1 MQGNLFV
8 IGLRAAGTL
17 TANLVKRVS
26 FPFGVTL
33 IAVNAACDNT
43 TGFDLDVGT
52 AADTDAYI
60 DAYEVI
66 GAAATSSDIAA
77 SSFVAGAPQHIPANT
92 EIVITV
98 DFDATG
104 SSDAA
109 APNVHLFF
117 REG

>member
-8 IGLRAAGTL
+8 IGLKVPGTL
-17 TANLVKRVS
+17 TANHVKRVS

-33 IAVNAACDNT
+33 IGGNAAADNT

-60 DAYEVI
+60 DAHEVI
-66 GAAATSSDIAA
+66 GAAATSVDIAA
-77 SSFVAGAPQHIPANT
+77 SDLVDGAPMHIPANT
-92 EIVITV
+92 EIVITI

-104 SSDAA
+104 SSDADNA
-109 APNVHLFF
+109 NVHLFF